1 MRLRELLEGIEVV
14 SLTIPPDMEST
25 QVCADSRAVQKG
37 SLFVAVNG
45 TRCDGERYVTQAMAA
60 GAAGVVC
67 EGESSVPCVRVRDA
81 RSALSR
87 LACSW

>member
-14 SLTIPPDMEST
+14 SLTIPPDMEIT

-45 TRCDGERYVTQAMAA
+45 TRCDGERYVT
-60 GAAGVVC
+60 
-67 EGESSVPCVRVRDA
+67 
-81 RSALSR
+81 
-87 LACSW
+87 

>member
-14 SLTIPPDMEST
+14 SLTIPPDTEIT
-25 QVCADSRAVQKG
+25 QVCADSRAVRKG

-45 TRCDGERYVTQAMAA
+45 TKCDGERYVAQAMAA

-67 EGESSVPCVRVRDA
+67 EGESRR
-81 RSALSR
+81 
-87 LACSW
+87 

>member
-1 MRLRELLEGIEVV
+1 MRVRELLEGIEVV
-14 SLTIPPDMEST
+14 SLTIPPDMEIT

-67 EGESSVPCVRVRDA
+67 EG
-81 RSALSR
+81 
-87 LACSW
+87 